1 MMYMYGVKDNHRH
14 SIQHNFLSYASHGE
28 SRAKVNVDRL
38 IKITQRIV
46 RCSFISMN
54 QSPNVVKYSQEH
66 FWKAK
71 VPY

>member
-1 MMYMYGVKDNHRH
+1 MMYLYGVKDNHRL
-14 SIQHNFLSYASHGE
+14 SIQHNLLSPASHGK
-28 SRAKVNVDRL
+28 SRAKVNVNGL

-71 VPY
+71 VPD